1 MRLTLAECR
10 VISKSNLLIDSS
22 NNLVRLINWKLD
34 KYLYMPPLSSITNA
48 TYFTGDIH
56 LKIAPAVIV
65 DWLALNFRAWE
76 VQGLVLYAGFR
87 TLPVNGRHYCF
98 LFLWSRIE

>member
-1 MRLTLAECR
+1 MRLTLAECH
-10 VISKSNLLIDSS
+10 VISKSKLLTDSS

-65 DWLALNFRAWE
+65 DWLALNVFVPGRFRAWFCTRDSE
-76 VQGLVLYAGFR
+76 R
-87 TLPVNGRHYCF
+87 CR
-98 LFLWSRIE
+98 